1 MLYHVTGMSLLA
13 EISGDLWLTRRDRD
27 ARSSVTKKKKNSSS
41 ITLSPSVPDTISDK
55 RGQVRQV
62 LTTRASDT
70 DQIVRSFPFISNEKK
85 ILFQFIDFQCR
96 FLIYRWSIPYF
107 NFLIF
112 FNRKNDI
119 WNVLLFQKCSI
130 KHHEVR
136 IINSDFR
143 SLQ

>member
-27 ARSSVTKKKKNSSS
+27 ARSSVTKQKKKVVV
-41 ITLSPSVPDTISDK
+41 TLSPSVPDTISDK
-55 RGQVRQV
+55 RGQVQFAKYSLPGHLI
-62 LTTRASDT
+62 LTTSYGLSPLS
-70 DQIVRSFPFISNEKK
+70 QMKKK

-112 FNRKNDI
+112 LIEKMIYEMYFSFKNVQSNI
-119 WNVLLFQKCSI
+119 M
-130 KHHEVR
+130 
-136 IINSDFR
+136 R
-143 SLQ
+143 SE